1 MLLSTVLLDSISKVK
16 RPKMELMAAQK
27 TEAREQKLFEI
38 TGSRQQQKEPFPKGV
53 ISTVHDPGVMSM
65 PIAIRSSPHQQ
76 QPQTA
81 IPSGH
86 GFPQKP
92 SFFPSPSNSSTSP
105 LLPLGIRN
113 F

>member
-1 MLLSTVLLDSISKVK
+1 
-16 RPKMELMAAQK
+16 MELMAAQK
-27 TEAREQKLFEI
+27 TEAREQKLSSFEI
-38 TGSRQQQKEPFPKGV
+38 TGSRQQQKEPFPKAV
-53 ISTVHDPGVMSM
+53 KSTVQDPNICPPFNGVMSM
-65 PIAIRSSPHQQ
+65 PIDIRSSPHQQ